1 MELVVEEGHVL
12 VLLLDNIRNVVQ
24 QGLLSVC

>member
-1 MELVVEEGHVL
+1 MELVVEEGYVL
-12 VLLLDNIRNVVQ
+12 VLLLDNIGNVVQ